1 MKQPFFPNE
10 RPSVLHNF
18 CGLCVRMSTEKYGRV
33 RSQPQPQTA
42 GITHNKNTP
51 LFFESEGERGGERKL
66 SFPVKRKFPFP
77 PAQPA
82 FTLIELLVVI
92 AIIAILAAMLMPALQ
107 QARERSKTA
116 NCVSQLKQIGQ
127 ALFTYTT
134 EFDDTYPWFSYTS
147 HRWALYCYQKY
158 IPTRKMWKCPSA
170 GFNNI
175 YMNGSEDVTS
185 CRIENIES
193 RFINYMTYGYNYLGF
208 GSTRATGQALNANI
222 PYSVKVSQVR
232 NPSIKIFLG
241 DITRNN
247 ADGTPALEKQ
257 AGCNLW
263 YQPTSTSWSSFHNR
277 HSNYSANVGYADGHV
292 NNEHDPRFRYFE
304 INGSQDISTKRHWMA
319 CTVK

>member
-1 MKQPFFPNE
+1 
-10 RPSVLHNF
+10 
-18 CGLCVRMSTEKYGRV
+18 
-33 RSQPQPQTA
+33 
-42 GITHNKNTP
+42 
-51 LFFESEGERGGERKL
+51 
-66 SFPVKRKFPFP
+66 
-77 PAQPA
+77 
-82 FTLIELLVVI
+82 
-92 AIIAILAAMLMPALQ
+92 AILAAMLMPALQ

-175 YMNGSEDVTS
+175 YMSGSEDVTS

-193 RFINYMTYGYNYLGF
+193 RFINYMTYGYNYVGF
-208 GSTRATGQALNANI
+208 GSTRATGQTLNANI

-304 INGSQDISTKRHWMA
+304 INGSQDTSTKRHWMA